1 MCIFA
6 VCLGL
11 WLILRVA
18 GRVSQIMRSGGLN
31 IANRLLGL
39 VLAGIAV
46 ETMALGLKQLFPV
59 LTVNQ

>member
-1 MCIFA
+1 
-6 VCLGL
+6 
-11 WLILRVA
+11 
-18 GRVSQIMRSGGLN
+18 MRSGGLN

-59 LTVNQ
+59 LTANQ